1 MECEL
6 TQRHLL
12 HTHVQSYLNLCSILN
27 AILKFASLNSLLL
40 IELPGPKLYAVHA
53 LLSLAP
59 PAKKL
64 LENGM

>member
-1 MECEL
+1 M
-6 TQRHLL
+6 
-12 HTHVQSYLNLCSILN
+12 LN
-27 AILKFASLNSLLL
+27 AILKFASLNSLLF
-40 IELPGPKLYAVHA
+40 IELPGPKSYAVHA